1 MTGVKGTSTV
11 DVVLPVEPI
20 SIDQFEGP
28 FEHVLVSALN
38 KSMGH
43 GSIDDGCIEDFNLVQ
58 PESTIDIKV
67 VENSKPVRHAY
78 SNVGVIKPG
87 TYTSALLRGHPK
99 PRGVRLK
106 TPGCVSL
113 CTTAPL
119 PRKRQ
124 RPPDDEPIKAHD
136 EDNHKED
143 GEEAAKHCRLY

>member
-1 MTGVKGTSTV
+1 MKGVKGPSTV

-20 SIDQFEGP
+20 LIDQFEGP
-28 FEHVLVSALN
+28 FEHVLVGALN

-43 GSIDDGCIEDFNLVQ
+43 GSIHEDFNIVQ
-58 PESTIDIKV
+58 PESTIDIQV
-67 VENSKPVRHAY
+67 VDNFKPVRHAY

-99 PRGVRLK
+99 PRGDRLK

-119 PRKRQ
+119 PRTRQ
-124 RPPDDEPIKAHD
+124 RPPDDGPSKAHD

-143 GEEAAKHCRLY
+143 GEEAVKHCRLY